1 MGGISQLIKEL
12 RRRKVF
18 RVAVVYAGVS
28 WLLVEI
34 ASVVLPIFK
43 SPEWI
48 LQVFTFF
55 VILGFP
61 LAVILAWAFE
71 LTPDG
76 IKRDTGIGEAPAE
89 KSDSTEP
96 TARSVTDRKSIAVL
110 PLENLSRNPANE
122 PFTLGIH
129 DDLLTCISKIGSIKT
144 ISRTS
149 VMQYRDTTKTIPQIA
164 KELGVSSVLEGGIQ
178 WSGDRVHI
186 NVQLIDAATDEHLWA
201 EVYDRDLTA
210 KDIFAIQGEISAAIA
225 EALRAKLSPDER
237 DRLSYVPTENM
248 AALEAYFLGKQ
259 RVATRTTQAVVEAI
273 EHFEHAIELDP
284 GFALAYVGLA
294 DSYLMQA
301 HYGNRTMGA
310 MVKKAEP
317 VIKKALELDDRSG
330 EAHTSLAAVQEFRNE
345 FVDSEQTFKR
355 ALELNPNYATAYHW
369 YGELLINQL
378 DRVDEAAELGRKAAE
393 LDPLSP
399 AININLGVFLD
410 VQGRF
415 EEALAQYHRVIEID
429 PAIAA
434 VYPLIGFVYWEAY
447 GRIAEA
453 LPWFE
458 KGVSTSPSSPNY
470 PAYLGLLY
478 LDLGDHA
485 EAERR
490 INKAI
495 ELGSETYRPNVARA
509 FLAVCLG
516 DNSVVSEYAA
526 RALAASP
533 NVWWGWAA
541 LALLRN
547 EDFRTGRVDE
557 ACVRYEQQ
565 FPALVNEKELQINRI
580 NFQVAIDFALVLMKL
595 GEQERA
601 EILLDKCLS
610 FIQTI
615 PRLGQGGFWIADT
628 IIHALRGETGKAL
641 AALRKAIDEGWHASW
656 WYYLKHDPNLESV
669 RGEPEFQAMVA
680 EIEADMAVQLNAI

>member
-1 MGGISQLIKEL
+1 MAGISQLIKEL

-122 PFTLGIH
+122 PFTIGIH

-225 EALRAKLSPDER
+225 EALRAKLSPNEQ

-273 EHFEHAIELDP
+273 ANFERAIELDP
-284 GFALAYVGLA
+284 DFALAYVGLA

-330 EAHTSLAAVQEFRNE
+330 EAHTSLAALQEFRNE

-378 DRVDEAAELGRKAAE
+378 DRVDEAAELGKKAAE

-399 AININLGVFLD
+399 AISINLGVFLD
-410 VQGRF
+410 AQGRF
-415 EEALAQYHRVIEID
+415 EEALVKYHRVIEID

-458 KGVSTSPSSPNY
+458 KGVSRSPSSPNY

-485 EAERR
+485 EAGRR
-490 INKAI
+490 ITKAI
-495 ELGSETYRPNVARA
+495 EIGSETYRPNVARA
-509 FLAVCLG
+509 FLALYQG
-516 DNSVVSEYAA
+516 DNTIVSEYAGK
-526 RALAASP
+526 ALAANP

-547 EDFRTGRVDE
+547 EDLRAGRIGE
-557 ACVRYEQQ
+557 ARARYEQC
-565 FPALVNEKELQINRI
+565 FPALLNDEELQVNRI
-580 NFQVAIDFALVLMKL
+580 NFQVTIDFALVLMRM

-601 EILLDKCLS
+601 QRLLEKCLA
-610 FIQTI
+610 FVQTI

-628 IIHALRGETGKAL
+628 IIHALRGETRKAI
-641 AALRKAIDEGWHASW
+641 AALREAIDEGWRASW
-656 WYYLKHDPNLESV
+656 WYYLNHDPNLESI
-669 RGEPEFQAMVA
+669 RGEPEFQALAA
-680 EIEADMAVQLNAI
+680 EVKADMAVQLGVI

>member
-1 MGGISQLIKEL
+1 MAGISQLIKEL

-18 RVAVVYAGVS
+18 RVAAVYAGVS

-34 ASVVLPIFK
+34 ASVVLPTFN

-61 LAVILAWAFE
+61 LAVILAWAFDI
-71 LTPDG
+71 TPQG
-76 IKRDTGIGEAPAE
+76 IKRDSGSGLAPAVKPNRE
-89 KSDSTEP
+89 EP
-96 TARSVTDRKSIAVL
+96 AARPVIDGNSIAVL
-110 PLENLSRNPANE
+110 PLENLSRDPANE
-122 PFTLGIH
+122 PFTIGIH
-129 DDLLTCISKIGSIKT
+129 DDLLTCIAKIGSIKT

-164 KELGVSSVLEGGIQ
+164 RELGVSSVLEGGVQ
-178 WSGDRVHI
+178 RSGDRVHI

-225 EALRAKLSPDER
+225 EALRATLSPDEQ
-237 DRLSYVPTENM
+237 DRLSFVPTENM

-259 RVATRTTQAVVEAI
+259 RVATRTTKDVAEAV
-273 EHFEHAIELDP
+273 EHFQHAIELDP
-284 GFALAYVGLA
+284 DFALAYVGLA
-294 DSYLMQA
+294 DGYLMQA
-301 HYGNRTMGA
+301 HYGNMTMDA

-317 VIKKALELDDRSG
+317 VVKKALELDDRSG
-330 EAHTSLAAVQEFRNE
+330 EAHTSLAALQEFRNE

-355 ALELNPNYATAYHW
+355 AVELNPNYATAHHW

-378 DRVDEAAELGRKAAE
+378 DRVDEAAVLGKKAAE

-415 EEALAQYHRVIEID
+415 EEALAQYHRVIGID

-478 LDLGDHA
+478 LDLGDQA

-490 INKAI
+490 VNKAI

-509 FLAVCLG
+509 FLALKRGEDAIVYECAG
-516 DNSVVSEYAA
+516 K
-526 RALAASP
+526 ALTANP

-541 LALLRN
+541 IALLRN
-547 EDFRTGRVDE
+547 EDLRAGRDAE
-557 ACVRYEQQ
+557 ARARYEQY
-565 FPALVNEKELQINRI
+565 FPALLDDQELQINRI
-580 NFQVAIDFALVLMKL
+580 NFQVSIDFALVLMKL

-601 EILLDKCLS
+601 ERLLEKCLA
-610 FIQTI
+610 FVQTI
-615 PRLGQGGFWIADT
+615 PRLGQGGYWIADA
-628 IIHALRGETGKAL
+628 IIYALRGETGKAL
-641 AALRKAIDEGWHASW
+641 AALRTAIDEGWRASW
-656 WYYLKHDPNLESV
+656 WFYIDHDPNLDSIRDEA
-669 RGEPEFQAMVA
+669 EFQSMRA
-680 EIEADMAVQLNAI
+680 EIEADMAAQLGSI

>member
-1 MGGISQLIKEL
+1 MAGISQLIKEL

-122 PFTLGIH
+122 PFTIGIH

-225 EALRAKLSPDER
+225 EALRAKLSPDEQ

-273 EHFEHAIELDP
+273 ANFERAIELDP
-284 GFALAYVGLA
+284 DFALAYVGLA

-330 EAHTSLAAVQEFRNE
+330 EAHTSLAALQEFRNE

-378 DRVDEAAELGRKAAE
+378 DRVDEAAELGKKAAE

-399 AININLGVFLD
+399 AISINLGVFLD

-415 EEALAQYHRVIEID
+415 EEALVKYHRVIEID

-458 KGVSTSPSSPNY
+458 KGVSRSPSSPNY

-485 EAERR
+485 EAGRR
-490 INKAI
+490 ITKAI
-495 ELGSETYRPNVARA
+495 EIGSETYRPNVARA
-509 FLAVCLG
+509 FLALYQG
-516 DNSVVSEYAA
+516 DNTIVSEYAGK
-526 RALAASP
+526 ALAANP

-547 EDFRTGRVDE
+547 EDLRAGRIGE
-557 ACVRYEQQ
+557 ARARYEQC
-565 FPALVNEKELQINRI
+565 FPALLNDEELQVNRI
-580 NFQVAIDFALVLMKL
+580 NFQVTIDFALVLMRM

-601 EILLDKCLS
+601 QRLLEKCLA
-610 FIQTI
+610 FVQTI

-628 IIHALRGETGKAL
+628 IIHALRGETRKAI
-641 AALRKAIDEGWHASW
+641 AALREAIDEGWRASW
-656 WYYLKHDPNLESV
+656 WYYLNHDPNLESI
-669 RGEPEFQAMVA
+669 RGEPEFQALAA
-680 EIEADMAVQLNAI
+680 EVKADMAVQLGVI